1 MPGGMELSSG
11 EDGSTDYPSK
21 ANRAAWTEGMIDDG
35 TDTAGTLG
43 LGGFH
48 SGICTGAVGSA
59 AGAGFVH
66 GSGNHPDGQAA
77 RPFSGDGERLLTSSM
92 INNYVKDGVL
102 PRPEAKKYSRQ
113 HLAMLMMICMLKS
126 VLTLPETH
134 AILEGMRAGNGV
146 EELYPVFSSIH
157 QRAMQETAQRIGE
170 ARNQEAAALY
180 QLAMTMAL
188 EANARR
194 IAAARI
200 LDSLMPRE
208 DREREKEKKEEKK
221 AKKDVRRSSSAG
233 PSGSRMQQ
241 HCP

>member
-1 MPGGMELSSG
+1 MKLPDSKSGAESRIENWAQRGKELRPVEWERMPEIYLYMDQVITYMQSMLSLFERS
-11 EDGSTDYPSK
+11 EET
-21 ANRAAWTEGMIDDG
+21 
-35 TDTAGTLG
+35 
-43 LGGFH
+43 
-48 SGICTGAVGSA
+48 
-59 AGAGFVH
+59 
-66 GSGNHPDGQAA
+66 
-77 RPFSGDGERLLTSSM
+77 RLLTSSM

-221 AKKDVRRSSSAG
+221 AKKER
-233 PSGSRMQQ
+233 PSE
-241 HCP
+241 

>member
-1 MPGGMELSSG
+1 MEQIPQELWDWADSIQ
-11 EDGSTDYPSK
+11 EYAPAQWDRLPELDLY
-21 ANRAAWTEGMIDDG
+21 MDQVI
-35 TDTAGTLG
+35 TLMDKQ
-43 LGGFH
+43 L
-48 SGICTGAVGSA
+48 A
-59 AGAGFVH
+59 
-66 GSGNHPDGQAA
+66 
-77 RPFSGDGERLLTSSM
+77 PFSGDGERLLTSSM

-208 DREREKEKKEEKK
+208 DREREKETKEEKK
-221 AKKDVRRSSSAG
+221 AKKER
-233 PSGSRMQQ
+233 PSE
-241 HCP
+241 

>member
-1 MPGGMELSSG
+1 MKEIPEELQ
-11 EDGSTDYPSK
+11 
-21 ANRAAWTEGMIDDG
+21 NWTEAISAYTPMEWERLPELDLYMDQVI
-35 TDTAGTLG
+35 TLMDK
-43 LGGFH
+43 LL
-48 SGICTGAVGSA
+48 S
-59 AGAGFVH
+59 
-66 GSGNHPDGQAA
+66 
-77 RPFSGDGERLLTSSM
+77 PFSHDGDRLLTSSM

-208 DREREKEKKEEKK
+208 DREREKEKTEEKK
-221 AKKDVRRSSSAG
+221 AKKER
-233 PSGSRMQQ
+233 PSE
-241 HCP
+241 